1 MVFASYARLT
11 HISRGGAH
19 IPPCGDPAA
28 PRAAAGAH
36 SATTGSTPSPQ
47 ARRID
52 SVAVCPILGVGG
64 NGCQG
69 LPPWLIQ
76 QLAETGYGGMVAL
89 LAGVILCLTGIA
101 GLMRR
106 RRRRQALP

>member
-1 MVFASYARLT
+1 LA
-11 HISRGGAH
+11 
-19 IPPCGDPAA
+19 PPAAPQAGQDPPSLPADSSGLDPAA

-47 ARRID
+47 TRRTD